1 MSRKDTTVR
10 VTVDLDAPVDGG
22 TDWARVDAMTEEE
35 LHANALS
42 DPDNPPLTEQELDE
56 MRPAPD
62 PRAIREQ
69 LSLSQSEF
77 AARFGIPL
85 GTVKDWDQGRRRLD
99 ASSQALLR
107 VIQYAP
113 DTVENALK
121 QR

>member
-1 MSRKDTTVR
+1 
-10 VTVDLDAPVDGG
+10 
-22 TDWARVDAMTEEE
+22 MTEAE
-35 LHANALS
+35 LHANALN
-42 DPDNPPLTEQELDE
+42 DPDNPPLSEEDLDE
-56 MRPAPD
+56 MRPALD

-113 DTVENALK
+113 ETVENALK